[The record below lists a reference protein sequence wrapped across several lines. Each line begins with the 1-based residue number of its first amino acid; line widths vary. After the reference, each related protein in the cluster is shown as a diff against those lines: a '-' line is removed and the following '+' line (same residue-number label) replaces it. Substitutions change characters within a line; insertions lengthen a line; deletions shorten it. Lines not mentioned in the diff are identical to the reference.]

1 MKDPSRDVCAI
12 GRCKSIPDMT
22 CWSVPICQPHW
33 NQCCEEMPG
42 GSSLAWLHKKVRVE
56 FRSSL
61 RPVEEGAPIKAA
73 TPAVRKA
80 VRISPPPEKPKAVR
94 ISSPP
99 VRKAVRI
106 STPSKANE

>member
-56 FRSSL
+56 FRSTL
-61 RPVEEGAPIKAA
+61 PPVEAGAPIKA
-73 TPAVRKA
+73 PA
-80 VRISPPPEKPKAVR
+80 SKPKAVR
-94 ISSPP
+94 ISAPPAKPKAVRVSPPP
-99 VRKAVRI
+99 VRRAVRI
-106 STPSKANE
+106 STTSKVQE